1 MYYFNDFFYLT
12 GLMFCLYC
20 VARIIHSLETYLEDN
35 DLYKFAHKILAFVSI
50 VFYFFSLPVTI
61 VIYVLQ
67 KYPISRRVKFE
78 IEEDRKNR
86 DAYWKSIIKS
96 ERRSYRE
103 NRPLS
108 YIADVMGSDYTF
120 GYDEGYS
127 AGFDD
132 GYTEA
137 SSELLNE
144 SAP

>member
-61 VIYVLQ
+61 VIYFLQ
-67 KYPISRRVKFE
+67 KYRISRIVKFAVA
-78 IEEDRKNR
+78 EEREKQDT
-86 DAYWKSIIKS
+86 YWKSVLLS
-96 ERRSYRE
+96 ERKHYQEKHSL
-103 NRPLS
+103 PPISDL
-108 YIADVMGSDYTF
+108 MGSEYSV

-127 AGFDD
+127 AGYQD
-132 GYTEA
+132 GYREA
-137 SSELLNE
+137 SSELDE
-144 SAP
+144 AAP

>member
-61 VIYVLQ
+61 VIYFLQ
-67 KYPISRRVKFE
+67 KYRISRIVKFAVA
-78 IEEDRKNR
+78 EEREKQDT
-86 DAYWKSIIKS
+86 YWKSVLLS
-96 ERRSYRE
+96 ERKHYQEKHSF
-103 NRPLS
+103 PPISDL
-108 YIADVMGSDYTF
+108 MGSEYSV

-127 AGFDD
+127 AGYQD
-132 GYTEA
+132 GYSEA
-137 SSELLNE
+137 SAELDE
-144 SAP
+144 AAP